1 MLPRFPFV
9 MVLMAASL
17 LAGQAKSGPK
27 AMALA
32 PQMNALATSITSI
45 TATPNPITF
54 SATDPDLGPYS
65 GNFSSTV
72 IFKLTGG
79 ATNRNWTLT
88 ATAGSATFTGC
99 TTIPASAVKA
109 TCSSATVTNTSG
121 TSGTGA
127 CSAAG
132 NLSTSALTLASGKEG
147 SGGDTY
153 TITINFLLTDSWSYI
168 AQTSPTCPLT
178 LTYSLNAP

>member
-1 MLPRFPFV
+1 M
-9 MVLMAASL
+9 MLMAASL

-27 AMALA
+27 VMAFTQ
-32 PQMNALATSITSI
+32 QMTTMATSITTI
-45 TATPNPITF
+45 TAAPSPITF
-54 SATDPDLGPYS
+54 SATDPDLGPFAGTS
-65 GNFSSTV
+65 ASTV

-79 ATNRNWTLT
+79 ATAKTWTLSVT
-88 ATAGSATFTGC
+88 TGASTFTGC

-109 TCSSATVTNTSG
+109 TCTSAVVTRTSG
-121 TSGTGA
+121 IIGTGA

-132 NLSTSALTLASGKEG
+132 NLSTSALTLASGQEG

-168 AQTSPTCPLT
+168 AKTSPTCPLT